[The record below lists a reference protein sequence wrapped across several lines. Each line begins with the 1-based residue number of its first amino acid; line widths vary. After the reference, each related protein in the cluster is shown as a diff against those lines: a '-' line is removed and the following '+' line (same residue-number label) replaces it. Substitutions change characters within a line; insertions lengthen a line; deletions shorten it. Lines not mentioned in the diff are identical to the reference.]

1 MNRKKV
7 LIIKLGYSETLDKEV
22 SEISSLGD
30 VVRTTV
36 ILHLFK
42 NDYVVWLT
50 DEKAVGLLYNNPL
63 IERIMVYNL
72 NSVLQLENEYFDF
85 VINFEK
91 VPGICALT
99 DRINAWKKLGFR
111 FNPITGEAEAY
122 EHSDFVMEIIKNDE
136 VKKKYPHCWQESLFK
151 VLGAVWHG
159 EEYIIGY
166 KPKTEVIYD
175 IGFNYQVGAKWPT
188 KAWKLSNWK
197 ELEKLCEKD
206 GFSVS
211 WQRGLKN
218 LYEYMDWLNSCKIIV
233 SNDSLGLHLA
243 LGLKKKVIGLF
254 GATKET
260 EVYFYNRG
268 IAIIPEKLEGRNCR
282 PCYLPECKHNDPCI
296 NKINPETVYREII
309 MLNNVE

>member
-136 VKKKYPHCWQESLFK
+136 VKKNPLFYFLK
-151 VLGAVWHG
+151 PNVEMLGAVWQG